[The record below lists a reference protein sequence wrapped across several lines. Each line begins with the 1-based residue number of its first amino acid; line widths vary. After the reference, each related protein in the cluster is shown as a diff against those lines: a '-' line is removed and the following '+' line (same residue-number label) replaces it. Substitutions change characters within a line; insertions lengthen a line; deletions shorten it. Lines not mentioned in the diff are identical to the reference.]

1 MAMAHLDSALQSMC
15 LIHPDCLAN
24 ESVGR
29 ACFSAQLAAHLKMTM
44 TEAAE
49 LTWAWGLHCPR
60 CRMDRRRGHRRSQT
74 IVCHRFC
81 PRSRAETREADT
93 PEPWRSRL
101 FARRALPVDTSPHPP
116 ADPPR

>member
-1 MAMAHLDSALQSMC
+1 MAHLDSAMQSMC
-15 LIHPDCLAN
+15 VVHPECFAN

-29 ACFSAQLAAHLKMTM
+29 ACFSAQLSAHLKMAS

-49 LTWAWGLHCPR
+49 LVWAWGLHCPR
-60 CRMDRRRGHRRSQT
+60 CRLDRKRGHRRATT
-74 IVCHRFC
+74 IVCHRHC

-101 FARRALPVDTSPHPP
+101 YGVEQPSATAVAP
-116 ADPPR
+116 